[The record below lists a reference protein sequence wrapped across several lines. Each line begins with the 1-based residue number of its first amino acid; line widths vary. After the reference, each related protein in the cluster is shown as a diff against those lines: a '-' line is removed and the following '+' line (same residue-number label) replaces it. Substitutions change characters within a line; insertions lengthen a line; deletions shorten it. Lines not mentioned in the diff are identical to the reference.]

1 VSQDKLADTH
11 ASFVRRSG
19 GTLIGIVAGVITN
32 LTAAACQVEADIAR
46 NADHD
51 SADKTRRNATSSA
64 APVRRSFTPEGS
76 STSIIPSVGRSGSA
90 NVGTGSTGAVANASS
105 SAGGANL
112 TGPNPVNSPVRRQV

>member
-1 VSQDKLADTH
+1 SQDKLADTH

-76 STSIIPSVGRSGSA
+76 SARFS
-90 NVGTGSTGAVANASS
+90 
-105 SAGGANL
+105 L
-112 TGPNPVNSPVRRQV
+112 VRRDAGAGASKRSCGYWRPQ